1 MNLPEKFTER
11 MKTMLGNE
19 YDEFAAAFE
28 NAPVYSGIRVNTL
41 KNNAKNIVLSE
52 FGELEKIPW
61 CENGFYADKSVISGS
76 HPFHLAGLFYFQEPS
91 AMSAVEGL
99 PIEKGDF
106 VLDLCAA
113 PGGKS
118 TQAAAKLGGAGLLVS
133 NEIIKKRADILSE
146 NIERMGIRNAVV
158 TNETPQRLAEK
169 YPKFFDKI
177 IVDAPCSGEG
187 MFRKEPQAIT
197 EWSVEHTL
205 SCAARQ
211 KNILDSAVKML
222 KDGGMLIYSTC
233 TFAPEENEQIAAYL
247 IKNHGLELAEPK
259 NLFMLENGRSEWS
272 DSNCDMTKTRRI
284 FPHKQNGEGHFI
296 ALFKKSGESGGRVF
310 ENLKLNQ
317 AEKEAVKIYKDFEKQ
332 YLNIELDG
340 GFCLFGER
348 LYLKP
353 VGVDIDKIKVIRC
366 GLLLGECRKNRFE
379 PSHALALALE
389 KSDFKNCINLEL
401 TSGDLKKYLH
411 GDVIS
416 CDKSGWCAVLAEGCP
431 VGWGKA
437 SGGVLKNH
445 FPKKFRI
452 NI

>member
-19 YDEFAAAFE
+19 YGEFAAAFE

-296 ALFKKSGESGGRVF
+296 ALFKKIGESGGRVF

-416 CDKSGWCAVLAEGCP
+416 CDKSGWCAVLAEGYP
-431 VGWGKA
+431 MGWGKA

>member
-416 CDKSGWCAVLAEGCP
+416 CDKSGWCAVLAEGYP
-431 VGWGKA
+431 MGWGKA

>member
-1 MNLPEKFTER
+1 MNLPDKFTQR
-11 MKTMLGNE
+11 MKNMLGGE
-19 YDEFAAAFE
+19 FDEFIAAFE
-28 NAPVYSGIRVNTL
+28 NAPINYGIRVNTL
-41 KNNAKNIVLSE
+41 KEGAKEAVLSK
-52 FGELEKIPW
+52 FRNLERIPW
-61 CENGFYADKSVISGS
+61 CGNGFYADKSVISGT
-76 HPFHLAGLFYFQEPS
+76 HPFHIAGLFYFQEPS
-91 AMSAVEGL
+91 AMAVVEGL

-118 TQAAAKLGGAGLLVS
+118 TQTAAKLGNTGLLVS

-146 NIERMGIRNAVV
+146 NIERMGIKNAVI

-169 YPKFFDKI
+169 YPDFFDKI

-197 EWSVEHTL
+197 EWSIEHTI

-222 KDGGMLIYSTC
+222 KSGGYIIYSTC
-233 TFAPEENEQIAAYL
+233 TFSPEENEKIAAYL
-247 IKNHGLELAEPK
+247 IENHGMELVEMK
-259 NLFMLENGRSEWS
+259 ELSMLDNGRTEWS
-272 DSNCDMTKTRRI
+272 ESDYDMAKTRRI

-296 ALFKKSGESGGRVF
+296 ALFKKRGEKTERKTEKNKSC
-310 ENLKLNQ
+310 Q
-317 AEKEAVKIYKDFEKQ
+317 AEKEAVKMFKDFEAK
-332 YLNIELDG
+332 YLNTDINGD
-340 GFCLFGER
+340 FCLFGER

-353 VGVDIDKIKVIRC
+353 EGINIDKIKVVRC
-366 GLLLGECRKNRFE
+366 GLFLGECKKNRFE

-389 KSDFKNCINLEL
+389 KNDFKNYVNLK
-401 TSGDLKKYLH
+401 SDDSNLKKYLH

-416 CDKSGWCAVLAEGCP
+416 CDRSGWCAVLAENYP
-431 VGWGKA
+431 IGWGKA

-445 FPKKFRI
+445 FPKKLRI
-452 NI
+452 K